1 MKELNSDNGDDGDEN
16 IISKDEILI
25 VYQDEE
31 KESFILVKSEN
42 DNEMKY
48 VVKDDYIYLKKLKPE
63 VWNFS
68 LGKLVAF

>member
-1 MKELNSDNGDDGDEN
+1 VSDRVKALKELNSDNGDDGDEN

-31 KESFILVKSEN
+31 KERFILVKSEN
-42 DNEMKY
+42 DNEIKY

-63 VWNFS
+63 V
-68 LGKLVAF
+68 